1 MDITNDLAAA
11 TVLHDQLRTAN
22 RVLVDGAYKTYGQ
35 IDDFV
40 TTRARGYS
48 TWDTSDRVELESKA

>member
-1 MDITNDLAAA
+1 MDITTDLAAV
-11 TVLHDQLRTAN
+11 TVLRDQLRTAN

-40 TTRARGYS
+40 TTLARWCS
-48 TWDTSDRVELESKA
+48 TWDTSARVELESKA

>member
-1 MDITNDLAAA
+1 MDITTDLAAV

-40 TTRARGYS
+40 TTLARI
-48 TWDTSDRVELESKA
+48 ELEGKA